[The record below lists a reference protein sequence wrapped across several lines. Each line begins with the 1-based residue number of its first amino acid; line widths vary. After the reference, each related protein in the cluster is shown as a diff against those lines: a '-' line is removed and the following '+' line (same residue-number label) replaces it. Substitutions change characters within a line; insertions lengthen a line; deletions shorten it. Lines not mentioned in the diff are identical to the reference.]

1 MTGCGSA
8 SGEDGPEYIP
18 NDTCLNCETELDS
31 SSGEAFKSSPRVFVS
46 PTELMFYSE
55 AAAELPAQVLT
66 IHNDTA
72 QAVIVK
78 NAYVIESPALIGAG
92 GALYFSIEELG
103 EEVYLDAGD
112 AFAIDV
118 SFFGD
123 TQQRSALVIIE
134 TTHPSFPFFVVP
146 VTGKVFLD
154 EGIFGPAQ

>member
-1 MTGCGSA
+1 MTGCGGA
-8 SGEDGPEYIP
+8 SHERGPEYVP

-31 SSGEAFKSSPRVFVS
+31 SSGEAFRSSPRVFVW

-55 AAAELPAQVLT
+55 AAAEMPTQALT
-66 IHNDTA
+66 VQNDTA

-92 GALYFSIEELG
+92 GALYFSVEELG

-112 AFAIDV
+112 AFALDV

-154 EGIFGPAQ
+154 EGIFGPAP